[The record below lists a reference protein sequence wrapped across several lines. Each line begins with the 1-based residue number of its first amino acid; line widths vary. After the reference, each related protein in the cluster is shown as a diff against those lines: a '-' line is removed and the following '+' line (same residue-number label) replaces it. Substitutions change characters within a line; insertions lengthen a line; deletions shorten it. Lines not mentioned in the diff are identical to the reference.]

1 MNREK
6 NYNKLFNSSPYI
18 GVLDPLCIKKK
29 AKESTGGSTSTLRY
43 SSDPTLF
50 TPSSMDSLPSLNGSG
65 SLVEPS
71 TLSHRTHSPH
81 KPPSKGGEHYS
92 HNDGELPGLVPSP
105 VMSSH
110 SLTTLNTGNTL
121 NFNTIE
127 IVSKL
132 KICLLFHCYYIFT
145 I

>member
-18 GVLDPLCIKKK
+18 GVLDPLHIKKK

-43 SSDPTLF
+43 SSDPSLF

-65 SLVEPS
+65 SLLEPS
-71 TLSHRTHSPH
+71 TLPHRTQSPH
-81 KPPSKGGEHYS
+81 KLPSKGGEHCS

-121 NFNTIE
+121 NLIQL
-127 IVSKL
+127 KL
-132 KICLLFHCYYIFT
+132 E
-145 I
+145 

>member
-6 NYNKLFNSSPYI
+6 NYNKLFNSSPHI

-71 TLSHRTHSPH
+71 TLLHRTHSPH

-127 IVSKL
+127 IVSRL
-132 KICLLFHCYYIFT
+132 KICLLFLCYYIFT